1 MKANLDTN
9 KSQGYRMYAY
19 KTVHRQDVR
28 YTFEPKAPEQFVKDL
43 DAAVEKSIGKDPGR
57 YRVTINDTI
66 KRGKNDQKVFV
77 SLLGGNGNMT
87 VLPIRGWVINHERPC
102 LAKYS
107 YKTTSG
113 QNVGYE
119 FKMGAPEQFMYA
131 IDGVV
136 RESIVGRHGR
146 FTIKIDCHVRRAS
159 GKSVMVDMLH
169 CKKIDGVIEVHGWEK
184 VDCRQDSGKRY
195 A

>member
-1 MKANLDTN
+1 MKANLDTD

-28 YTFEPKAPEQFVKDL
+28 YTFEPKAPKQFVKDL

-66 KRGKNDQKVFV
+66 KRGKHDQKVFV
-77 SLLGGNGNMT
+77 SLLGGNGSMT
-87 VLPIRGWVINHERPC
+87 VLPVRGWTIDNERPC

-107 YKTTSG
+107 YKTTSR

-119 FKMGAPEQFMYA
+119 FNVGAPEQFMYA
-131 IDGVV
+131 IDEVV
-136 RESIVGRHGR
+136 KEMIAGRRGR
-146 FTIKIDCHVRRAS
+146 FTIKIDCHVRRAA
-159 GKSVMVDMLH
+159 GKSVMVDVMYG
-169 CKKIDGVIEVHGWEK
+169 KKIDGVVEVHGWEK
-184 VDCRQDSGKRY
+184 VDCRQDSGK
-195 A
+195 